1 MLPKNLVILGSTGS
15 IGKSTLEVVSA
26 HPGRFVVRAIAGHSN
41 VKLLAEQYHK
51 YHPEYIGLADEA
63 KRAELETLLKK
74 EPVKIVVGDK
84 EIIGLTSILMAD
96 IVVNAIVGSAGLL
109 ASLQTVNMGRT
120 LAIANKESLVC
131 GGALFAD
138 ITERTGAKILPVD
151 SEHSAIWQALEGN
164 KHEQVK
170 NIILTA
176 SGGPFRNLPKDQFAK
191 ITKAQALNH
200 PTWKMG
206 PKISIDSATL
216 ANKGLEVM
224 EAVVLFDIPADRI
237 KVVIHPQSIIH
248 SMVEFVDSSTIAQLS
263 QPDMK
268 LPISYALFWPERV
281 KSDFGAI
288 DWTKMADLTFE
299 EPDLDKFRALKLA
312 FEAAKLGGT
321 APAIYNSAN
330 EMAVKAFLKEE
341 IEFVKIPELI
351 EKTLEKIEVVTRP
364 GLNDILKADTTA
376 REIAAELIRK

>member
-15 IGKSTLEVVSA
+15 IGKSTLEVIDA
-26 HPGRFVVRAIAGHSN
+26 HPGSFVVRAIAGHSN
-41 VKLLAEQYHK
+41 VELLAQQYHR
-51 YHPEYIGLADEA
+51 YHPEYVGLADES
-63 KRAELETLLKK
+63 KRADLETLLKN

-84 EIIGLTSILMAD
+84 EIVGLTSIEMVD
-96 IVVNAIVGSAGLL
+96 IVINAIVGSAGLL

-120 LAIANKESLVC
+120 LAVANKESLVC
-131 GGALFAD
+131 GGPLFPA
-138 ITERTGAKILPVD
+138 ITEKTGAKILPID

-176 SGGPFRNLPKDQFAK
+176 SGGPFRNLPKDQFVN
-191 ITKAQALNH
+191 ITKAQALDH

-206 PKISIDSATL
+206 PKITIDSATL

-224 EAVVLFDIPADRI
+224 EAVVLFDIPAERV
-237 KVVIHPQSIIH
+237 KVVIPPQSIIH

-263 QPDMK
+263 LPDMK
-268 LPISYALFWPERV
+268 LPISYALFWPDRV
-281 KSDFGAI
+281 KSEFGSI
-288 DWTKMADLTFE
+288 DWTEMGDLSFE
-299 EPDLDKFRALKLA
+299 KPDLDKFRALRLA

-330 EMAVKAFLKEE
+330 ETAVNAFLKEE
-341 IEFVKIPELI
+341 IEFFRIPEVI
-351 EKTLEKIEVVTRP
+351 ETTLAKVEVVHNP
-364 GLNDILKADTTA
+364 GLNDILNADKTARTTA
-376 REIAAELIRK
+376 TGLIRK